1 MLNLETMS
9 NSILFF
15 PSLSSFVILI
25 ASLYQCFLGH
35 TMSKNRTTI
44 TTQSFSGSR
53 YFRIICGL
61 PLMSSIKYW
70 LSNVFSSSVPPLPEK
85 N

>member
-1 MLNLETMS
+1 MLILETMS
-9 NSILFF
+9 NSTLFF

-44 TTQSFSGSR
+44 TTQSGSR
-53 YFRIICGL
+53 YFRLICGL

-70 LSNVFSSSVPPLPEK
+70 LSNVFSSSVPPLPKK